1 MTNPTLSK
9 PRSISWPFLERD
21 AQGRVKISGTR
32 LRLSML
38 VEARQ
43 AHGWSP
49 EEIHFQYPILSL
61 AQVYSALSYYYAHPE
76 EIEQEI
82 VHEHQEIEKM
92 KQELRARGTGY
103 TAEEFMAKLQA
114 KAKAKKG
121 ET

>member
-1 MTNPTLSK
+1 MSNSTVSNS
-9 PRSISWPFLERD
+9 RAISWPFLERD
-21 AQGRVKISGTR
+21 SQGRVKISGTR

-38 VEARQ
+38 IEARQ

-49 EEIHFQYPILSL
+49 EEIHFQYPVLSL

-92 KQELRARGTGY
+92 KQELKATGAFQRG
-103 TAEEFMAKLQA
+103 EELKAKLLARANQ
-114 KAKAKKG
+114 G
-121 ET
+121 